1 MSIYLYDHC
10 DTFTT
15 SSYILNNLGKT
26 KQDDSNTNMNFSKYQ
41 EEARRFAIYKDKVTY
56 PALGLASE
64 AGEVCGKVKKVLR
77 DTEGIP
83 TLINKY
89 DRVQEIKAEL
99 GDVLWYIANLAS
111 DLEIPL
117 EDIAEENISKL
128 QDRMSRNQIKGS
140 GDNR

>member
-1 MSIYLYDHC
+1 MVA
-10 DTFTT
+10 TFK
-15 SSYILNNLGKT
+15 SLENN
-26 KQDDSNTNMNFSKYQ
+26 KQHYSNINMNFSKYQ

-77 DTEGIP
+77 DTEGIS

-89 DRVQEIKAEL
+89 DRIAEIKAEL

-128 QDRMSRNQIKGS
+128 QDRMNRNQIKGS

>member
-1 MSIYLYDHC
+1 MDFNQYQ
-10 DTFTT
+10 
-15 SSYILNNLGKT
+15 
-26 KQDDSNTNMNFSKYQ
+26 KQAKQY
-41 EEARRFAIYKDKVTY
+41 AIYKDEVIY

-77 DTEGIP
+77 DTEGIS
-83 TLINKY
+83 TLKNKY

-128 QDRMSRNQIKGS
+128 QDRMNRNQIKGS